1 MATVYNE
8 RDGDLKALA
17 GRTVAILGYGSQ
29 GHAQAQNLRDSGVK
43 VIVGLRQGSS
53 SWARAKADGFDVRST
68 ARAAQAGDVVQVLIP
83 DELQAAAY
91 REAIAPALK
100 PGKALGFS
108 HGFNIHF
115 GQIVPP
121 KHVDVFMIAPK
132 SPGHLLRRMYKERAG
147 VPALLAIHQDASG
160 KAKPL
165 ALAYAAGIGS
175 LRAGVVETSFKEET
189 ETDLFGEQ
197 TVLCGGVTALIAAGF
212 ETLVHAGYQPEIAYF
227 ECLHELKLI
236 VDLMYEGG
244 MGWMRYSVSNTAEFG
259 DYTRGPR
266 VINEAVRAE
275 MRRILDE
282 IQSGAFAREWI
293 MENQAGR
300 PVFSALAQRGRE
312 HPIEIVGERLRAMM
326 AWLPKPQREAPA
338 ATPAKAAETRAAR
351 TGRAPTKSRRTPAAS
366 TKPERAPARGRG
378 RKARSKPR
386 RIRAAA
392 SRKR

>member
-43 VIVGLRQGSS
+43 VIVGLRQGSP

-83 DELQAAAY
+83 DELQTAAY

-100 PGKALGFS
+100 RGKALGFS

-121 KHVDVFMIAPK
+121 KDVDVFMIAPK

-197 TVLCGGVTALIAAGF
+197 TVLCGGVTALVGAGF
-212 ETLVHAGYQPEIAYF
+212 ETLINAGYQPEIAYF

-266 VINEAVRAE
+266 VISEAVRAE

-300 PVFSALAQRGRE
+300 PVFSALARRGRE

-338 ATPAKAAETRAAR
+338 AAPAGAGKASAAR
-351 TGRAPTKSRRTPAAS
+351 ARQAPVKSGRAPAA
-366 TKPERAPARGRG
+366 KPERAAARGRT
-378 RKARSKPR
+378 RKARSRPR
-386 RIRAAA
+386 RVRAAA